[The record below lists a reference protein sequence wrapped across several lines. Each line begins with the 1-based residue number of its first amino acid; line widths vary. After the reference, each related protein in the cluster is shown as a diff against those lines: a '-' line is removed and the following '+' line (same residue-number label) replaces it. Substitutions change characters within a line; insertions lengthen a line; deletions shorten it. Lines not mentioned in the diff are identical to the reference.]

1 MRLKGIELRLLLLT
15 CFSLLPIFAVA
26 EDAKAA
32 VAGGISLGVGEEYN
46 DNIFFSNEKKDKN
59 ETDFITHIVPT
70 FTFSYAPFGSNVPTL
85 NASLS
90 ASGQIY
96 AHNSD
101 QNNFGKN
108 IRANVGYTYRPAP
121 RLAFYF
127 GDSFSRE
134 GATRTIGLDAFAAPP
149 ELPLT
154 PTQLMSGG
162 GYIAL
167 PNFIDIGELVTKGTN
182 LSNFIYADGRYLYS
196 PNITFSGFYSTG
208 YTNFGGTGEVSNTIG
223 FRGMYNWRNAHNFHA
238 GYYVTIITSNRDDS
252 QKGKSNRGTHTD
264 VIHNIDLGDDFFSTY
279 KINIDPTWTISA
291 TGGVGI
297 NTSNDGP
304 AVGLNANITMI
315 KVWERAILNMAVRR
329 GFGGTAGISSGP
341 ALTTSIST
349 GFGIR
354 ITPYLNGF
362 LGTEYTLSDSE
373 DTDTLKTFRAGA
385 GLQYWITNWLSSS
398 LWYAYRFRDVGGNI
412 SNTAIASSGRV
423 SGNAVVLTA
432 SIFFDAYPNF
442 RLSRQ
447 AARPLYSPMGAP
459 VYMGTEL
466 QQQQFKPQP
475 LNPQQ

>member
-1 MRLKGIELRLLLLT
+1 VT
-15 CFSLLPIFAVA
+15 WAVA

-59 ETDFITHIVPT
+59 ESDFITHIVPT
-70 FTFSYAPFGSNVPTL
+70 FTFSYAPFGSAVPTL

-90 ASGQIY
+90 TSGEIY

-108 IRANVGYTYRPAP
+108 IISNIGYTYRATP

-127 GDSFSRE
+127 GDSFRRE
-134 GATRTIGLDAFAAPP
+134 GSTRTIGLEAFAAPP
-149 ELPLT
+149 ELPTT
-154 PTQLMSGG
+154 PTQLMPGG
-162 GYIAL
+162 GFVAL
-167 PNFIDIGELVTKGTN
+167 PTFQEIGDLVTKGSN
-182 LSNFIYADGRYLYS
+182 VSNFIFADGRYLYS
-196 PNITFSGFYSTG
+196 PNITFSGWYSTG
-208 YTNFGGTGEVSNTIG
+208 YTNTGGTGEVANTIG
-223 FRGMYNWRNAHNFHA
+223 FRGMYNWRSVHNFHA
-238 GYYVTIITSNRDDS
+238 GYYVTILTSNS
-252 QKGKSNRGTHTD
+252 HTGKNSNSRSTHTD
-264 VIHNIDLGDDFFSTY
+264 VIHNIDLGDDFFSAL

-297 NTSNDGP
+297 NTSGDGP

-315 KVWERAILNMAVRR
+315 KLWERAVLNMTVRR
-329 GFGGTAGISSGP
+329 GFTGTAGISSGP

-362 LGTEYTLSDSE
+362 LGTEYSLSDTQDS
-373 DTDTLKTFRAGA
+373 DTLKVFRGGG

-398 LWYAYRFRDVGGNI
+398 LWYGYRFRDVGGNI
-412 SNTAIASSGRV
+412 KNTSIASAGRV

-432 SIFFDAYPNF
+432 SIYFDAYPNF

-447 AARPLYSPMGAP
+447 TARPLYPQMGAP
-459 VYMGTEL
+459 LYMGTEL
-466 QQQQFKPQP
+466 QQPQRLKPESLSP
-475 LNPQQ
+475 LQ